1 MTEGLHWYLYVE
13 DDGGYLFQSKEHLQR
28 MLDTF
33 EALGYINPM
42 TWIFVT
48 HEGCLHFEGVVSAF
62 DFKK

>member
-1 MTEGLHWYLYVE
+1 MTEGLHWYLCVE
-13 DDGGYLFQSKEHLQR
+13 DDGGYLFRSKEQIQR

-33 EALGYINPM
+33 HYIKPT

-48 HEGCLHFEGVVSAF
+48 YKGSLYFEGVVSAF